1 MRSLQTGFIVAYGRL
16 FSAAAANDKRGEVIC
31 VACRTK
37 RYVGRGRRTADAGS
51 FRRWSILILTEGS
64 KTEPM
69 YLTHW
74 QRLHRDRVSVAFD
87 TFHGA
92 PMQLVERAVARRAD
106 DLRKVRHGHGAVY
119 DEYWC
124 VFDVDEHP
132 NIRRALGLAATKGIS
147 VAVTN
152 PCLEA
157 WFLLHFQDR
166 GAPIDRGDAQR
177 KSSDLLGCGK
187 TPTPAAL
194 TGLVGRYEEARRR
207 ARALDDKHALDG
219 SPPHSNPSSGIWRL
233 IDRIRASPM

>member
-1 MRSLQTGFIVAYGRL
+1 
-16 FSAAAANDKRGEVIC
+16 VIF

-37 RYVGRGRRTADAGS
+37 CDDGRSRRTTEAGS
-51 FRRWSILILTEGS
+51 SRRRSILVFTEGS

-74 QRLHRDRVSVAFD
+74 QRLHRDRVRVAFD
-87 TFHGA
+87 TFHAA
-92 PMQLVERAVARRAD
+92 PMQLVERAAARHAD

-132 NIRRALGLAATKGIS
+132 NIRRALDLAASNGIS

-152 PCLEA
+152 PCIEA
-157 WFLLHFQDR
+157 WFLLHFQDW
-166 GAPIDRGDAQR
+166 GAAIDRGDAQR

-187 TPTPAAL
+187 APTSAAL

-207 ARALDDKHALDG
+207 ARALDSKHALDG
-219 SPPHSNPSSGIWRL
+219 SPPRSNPSSGIWRL
-233 IDRIRASPM
+233 IDRIRASPV